1 MYVLVS
7 GHDGYIGQALVPRL
21 LAAGHEVRG
30 MDSYLFGD
38 CVFGAD
44 APAPSLRKDVRD
56 ADLDDLEGIDAVIH
70 LAAISN
76 DPLGDL
82 RPETTYAINHEATVH
97 LARLAKKAGV
107 ERFLFSSSCSLYG
120 AAGDEALT
128 EEAAFNPVTPY
139 GWSKV
144 NAETDLTSLADDDFS
159 PTFLRNATAFG
170 VSSRLRI
177 DLVVNNLTAFAV
189 TTGEVLMKSDGT
201 PLRPLVHIDD
211 ICSAFIAVL
220 EGPRHLVHAEAFN
233 VGRTQE
239 NYRIREVA
247 AIVEEVVDGSVIR
260 FADEAGPDLRNYR
273 VNCDKIAAT
282 LPGYQPG
289 WTVRAGVSELADAY
303 RHVGLTADDVTGPR
317 YLRIRHIE
325 ELMADHRIDS
335 GLRWV
340 DPGPGASPA
349 LQRAVR

>member
-1 MYVLVS
+1 
-7 GHDGYIGQALVPRL
+7 
-21 LAAGHEVRG
+21 
-30 MDSYLFGD
+30 MDSLLFGG
-38 CVFGAD
+38 CGFGTEV
-44 APAPSLRKDVRD
+44 PTPSRSQDIRD
-56 ADLDDLEGIDAVIH
+56 ADLEDLDGIDAVIH

-82 RPETTYAINHEATVH
+82 RPETTFEINHAATVH
-97 LARLAKKAGV
+97 VARLAKTAGA

-120 AAGDEALT
+120 AAGDEPLD
-128 EEAAFNPVTPY
+128 EEAPFNPVTPY

-144 NAETDLTSLADDDFS
+144 NAEVDLAALADDDFS

-201 PLRPLVHIDD
+201 PLRPLVHIED
-211 ICSAFIAVL
+211 ICSAFVAVL
-220 EGPRHLVHAEAFN
+220 EAPRELVHAEAFN

-239 NYRIREVA
+239 NYRIRDVA

-273 VNCDKIAAT
+273 VNCDKIIAT
-282 LPGYQPG
+282 LPAYRPA
-289 WTVRAGVSELADAY
+289 WTVREGVSELAQSY
-303 RHVGLTADDVTGPR
+303 RRAGLTAEDVVGPR
-317 YLRIRHIE
+317 FLRIRHIE
-325 ELMADHRIDS
+325 QLLAHDLVDAS
-335 GLRWV
+335 LRWI
-340 DPGPGASPA
+340 GP
-349 LQRAVR
+349 RAVTSASLEQLVR